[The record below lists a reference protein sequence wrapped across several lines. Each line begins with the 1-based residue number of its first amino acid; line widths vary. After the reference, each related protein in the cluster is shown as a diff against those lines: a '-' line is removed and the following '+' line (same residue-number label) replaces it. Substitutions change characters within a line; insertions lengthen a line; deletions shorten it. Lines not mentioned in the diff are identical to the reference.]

1 VHELHIWRLDQR
13 KSVASAHIV
22 VEGRTIEAFADK
34 AKIIMECLHAYGVH
48 SATLQPE
55 ALISSPVTT
64 SDSITESQ
72 AEVALIDANHSTC
85 RSRGGE
91 QECQLICGR
100 LCEELRCCARARA
113 ATMII

>member
-22 VEGRTIEAFADK
+22 VDGRTIEAFVDK

-64 SDSITESQ
+64 VTTSDSVPEPPQ
-72 AEVALIDANHSTC
+72 AALIDANHSTC

-91 QECQLICGR
+91 QDCQLICGS
-100 LCEELRCCARARA
+100 LCEGLRCCVSVQQLP
-113 ATMII
+113 